1 MRRRWFF
8 LFWFCVALIG
18 CHRLL
23 GPFTYYSEPIHG
35 RVIDE
40 ETGQPLPGVVVLA
53 DWTMVGYGGDVV
65 LHTSETTTDRTGAY
79 TIPAMPRKIRP
90 PFKWLEY
97 RDPDLWL
104 YKPGYYCLWRMNKEA
119 YVTPISPVGVD
130 VVTTTL
136 SDGRIITDGSYSSAS
151 KRFCYWNGKVIPLPR
166 PHSDEELMRAYDT
179 ADLAATGSAKV
190 TPAQAPI
197 WWHAMAEAYKQLPKN
212 SRTIGWGDPQQTID
226 YWLEKN
232 K

>member
-23 GPFTYYSEPIHG
+23 GPFTYYSDPIHG

-53 DWTMVGYGGDVV
+53 DWTMVGYGGDAV
-65 LHTSETTTDRTGAY
+65 LHTAETMTDKNGAY
-79 TIPAMPRKIRP
+79 TIPAMPRKIRR
-90 PFKWLEY
+90 PFKWLDY
-97 RDPDLWL
+97 RDPELWL
-104 YKPGYYCLWRMNKEA
+104 YKPGYSCLWRANNDA
-119 YVTPISPVGVD
+119 YITPISPVGVD

-136 SDGRIITDGSYSSAS
+136 SDGRVITDGSYSSAS
-151 KRFCYWNGKVIPLPR
+151 KRFSYWNGKVIPLTR
-166 PHSDEELMRAYDT
+166 PHSLEAEIRVWEFANFVPG
-179 ADLAATGSAKV
+179 AVGV
-190 TPAQAPI
+190 TPPKAPL
-197 WWHAMAEAYKQLPKN
+197 WWHALAEEYRQRPKGENN
-212 SRTIGWGDPQQTID
+212 SWGNPQEDID
-226 YWLEKN
+226 YWREKN